1 MKSDTRRNHDGR
13 LKTLRMRIQLY
24 TEPGCGACEEAR
36 SFLTLRGISF
46 EERNIRSSAEYE
58 RILAEELDS
67 CTTPTLVA
75 GDKIIVG
82 FDRAE
87 YSFLPAPQSSVR
99 TRNIR
104 SEA

>member
-1 MKSDTRRNHDGR
+1 MQ
-13 LKTLRMRIQLY
+13 IQLY
-24 TEPGCGACEEAR
+24 TEPGCGACEEAK

-46 EERNIRSSAEYE
+46 EERDIQSRPEFQ

-87 YSFLPAPQSSVR
+87 YSLLPVRQISVR
-99 TRNIR
+99 TRD
-104 SEA
+104 SGKGA